1 MRESSREKEEKKL
14 EGKLGFWWK
23 KFTKVC
29 KHDL

>member
-1 MRESSREKEEKKL
+1 MRESSREKEEKRL
-14 EGKLGFWWK
+14 ERKLGFLWK